1 MTVRKRINMARF
13 ICSRCGTQINKPKRK
28 SRSNLGCIVMGLLF
42 LVTLPT
48 IIIPIIIVI
57 VDYMWYR
64 SSIKNMCC
72 PCCEGSECVIP
83 INSPMGQKLMR
94 DFSASKSTAVSSSKN
109 FPQKG
114 KEEIVYDSKT
124 HQYVKVQQ

>member
-28 SRSNLGCIVMGLLF
+28 SRSDLGCVVMGLLF
-42 LVTLPT
+42 LITLPT

-57 VDYMWYR
+57 IDYMWYR

-72 PCCEGSECVIP
+72 PFCEGNECVIS
-83 INSPMGQKLMR
+83 INSPMGQKLIR
-94 DFSASKSTAVSSSKN
+94 DFSASKSTAVSPSKN
-109 FPQKG
+109 SSPKER
-114 KEEIVYDSKT
+114 EEIVYDPQT
-124 HQYVKVQQ
+124 HQYMKAQQ